1 MNPCEVRKNP
11 CGTHVLI
18 WRQDGRFQAGD
29 TGKIELFGYAT
40 RQKSSLSNPWQT
52 STADY
57 WQRPFITTVIVCIV
71 CNQDFCNNTFTFC

>member
-18 WRQDGRFQAGD
+18 WRQYGRFQAGD

-40 RQKSSLSNPWQT
+40 QQKSLQSNPWQT
-52 STADY
+52 STVDY
-57 WQRPFITTVIVCIV
+57 WQRPIYHHGYSVYRL
-71 CNQDFCNNTFTFC
+71 